1 MCFYQPKRF
10 YPIAFVVQLWVAVTF
25 MANRLHS
32 AKTLEEGMNQVG
44 FGDIQA
50 RKRELEAKIAA
61 T

>member
-1 MCFYQPKRF
+1 MCFFLSKRF
-10 YPIAFVVQLWVAVTF
+10 CPIAFVVQLWVAVAF

-32 AKTLEEGMNQVG
+32 AKTLEGMNQVG

-50 RKRELEAKIAA
+50 RKRELETKIAV